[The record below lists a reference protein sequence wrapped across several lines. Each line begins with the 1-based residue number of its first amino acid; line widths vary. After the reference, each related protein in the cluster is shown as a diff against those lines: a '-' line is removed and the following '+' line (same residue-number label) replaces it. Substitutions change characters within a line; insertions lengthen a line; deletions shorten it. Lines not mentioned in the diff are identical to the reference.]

1 MRKLLA
7 FSTQHSAFSVSRVL
21 LSYLSLYRSTAL
33 SLYRFPAFP
42 LSSIADHRRLR
53 YNSDMLQPIQELDYI
68 EWDGSATTA
77 VTRPVISDTPW
88 VLYLN
93 GRELL
98 TFLCSPVRLHCLA
111 LGFLLS
117 EGLIKRLDD
126 IWQIKVF
133 LDEHRVHLL
142 FPDAG
147 IDEERHV
154 ATCEEAGGSIVVQLK
169 RPTLALPER
178 RVLTSGC
185 GGGITFDD
193 LSSDYTPLDSDK
205 RIGVQRLINLMRDL
219 NYQAA
224 LYRQSRGVH
233 TSALSDGERIMILA
247 EDVGRHNTLD
257 KIRGEALLRGID
269 TRDHLLMT
277 SGRISSEMITK
288 ARKMGVPIV
297 ASRTSPTATSV
308 QLAREWNMTLVG
320 YARAPQLRVYA
331 GAERIIFEE

>member
-1 MRKLLA
+1 
-7 FSTQHSAFSVSRVL
+7 
-21 LSYLSLYRSTAL
+21 
-33 SLYRFPAFP
+33 
-42 LSSIADHRRLR
+42 
-53 YNSDMLQPIQELDYI
+53 MLQPIQELDYI
-68 EWDGSATTA
+68 EWDGSSARA
-77 VTRPVISDTPW
+77 ISKPVIAETPW
-88 VLYLN
+88 VLYVN

-98 TFLCSPVRLHCLA
+98 TFMCSPVRLHCLA

-117 EGLIKRLDD
+117 EGLISGLDD
-126 IWQIKVF
+126 VWQIKVF

-147 IDEERHV
+147 IDEERRV

-169 RPTLALPER
+169 HAVPALPER

-193 LSSDYTPLDSDK
+193 LSGDYAPLQSERRIVVRQLSD
-205 RIGVQRLINLMRDL
+205 LMRDL
-219 NYQAA
+219 NYQAV

-233 TSALSDGERIMILA
+233 TSALSDGEQLVILA

-257 KIRGEALLRGID
+257 KIRGEALLQRID
-269 TRDHLLMT
+269 TRDHILMT

-308 QLAREWNMTLVG
+308 QLARRWNITLVG

-331 GAERIIFEE
+331 GAERIVFDE

>member
-1 MRKLLA
+1 
-7 FSTQHSAFSVSRVL
+7 
-21 LSYLSLYRSTAL
+21 
-33 SLYRFPAFP
+33 
-42 LSSIADHRRLR
+42 
-53 YNSDMLQPIQELDYI
+53 MLEPIHELDYI
-68 EWDGSATTA
+68 EWDGSTA
-77 VTRPVISDTPW
+77 KPITRPVIAETPW

-98 TFLCSPVRLHCLA
+98 TFMCSPVRLHCLA

-117 EGLIKRLDD
+117 EGLIHSLDD
-126 IWQIKVF
+126 VWQIKVF
-133 LDEHRVHLL
+133 LDENRVHLL

-147 IDEERHV
+147 INEERRV
-154 ATCEEAGGSIVVQLK
+154 ATCEEAGGSIVVQIK
-169 RPTLALPER
+169 HATPTLPER

-193 LSSDYTPLDSDK
+193 LSGDHTPLQSDR
-205 RIGVQRLINLMRDL
+205 RIDARQLSTLMRDL

-233 TSALSDGERIMILA
+233 TSALSDGERIVILA

-257 KIRGEALLRGID
+257 KIRGEALLQGLD
-269 TRDHLLMT
+269 TRDHILMT

-297 ASRTSPTATSV
+297 ASRTSPTSTSV
-308 QLAREWNMTLVG
+308 QLARRWNITLVG

-331 GAERIIFEE
+331 GAERIIFDQ